1 MGSEFEELSNDA
13 DIISK
18 IQQFREATIRIDD
31 TIKLALNPATYET
44 LSNTDKVEYNLLL
57 SYCLNSM
64 FWMYLRAEGTD
75 PAKHRI
81 RSENER
87 LKKSMLR
94 AKQINDRKTL
104 MPRINKDAAQ
114 RFVRNG
120 LWEIKK
126 KDK

>member
-1 MGSEFEELSNDA
+1 MGSEFEELSEDT

-18 IQQFREATIRIDD
+18 LQQFRESTLRIED
-31 TIKLALNPATYET
+31 TIKLALNPAVYEA

-64 FWMYLRAEGTD
+64 FWMHLRAEGID

-104 MPRINKDAAQ
+104 MPRINKGAAQ